1 MSPEGKKQV
10 LIHTI
15 SSFEAL
21 KGAFHQGSSPGVGSS
36 FDPYQQASV
45 PCSSTPLWPGPEHLT
60 PEPLNRRK

>member
-1 MSPEGKKQV
+1 MSLEGKKQV
-10 LIHTI
+10 FIHKI
-15 SSFEAL
+15 SPFGVEE
-21 KGAFHQGSSPGVGSS
+21 GAFHQGSFPSVGSS